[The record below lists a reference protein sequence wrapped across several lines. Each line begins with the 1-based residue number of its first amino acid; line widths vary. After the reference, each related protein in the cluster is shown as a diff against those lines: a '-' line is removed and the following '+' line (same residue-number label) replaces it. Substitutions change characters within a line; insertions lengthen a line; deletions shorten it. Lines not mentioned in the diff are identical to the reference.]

1 MAWSTGTLT
10 AVTGRQRA
18 GYGLRSTDLGA
29 GPARLAAKGQATA
42 LHDWQGV
49 YEKKRLSLQSRGRG
63 GMLRE
68 RGSIERRGIWEA
80 AQAGQKPRGGTT
92 MIPAKLSGQQKNRR
106 HLFTSACLPVLLQLK
121 PLPYPPPPRRRLVP
135 SPWWTFTF
143 AASVSSPFSHS
154 IQPSS

>member
-29 GPARLAAKGQATA
+29 GSARLAAKGQATA

-49 YEKKRLSLQSRGRG
+49 YEKKRLSLQSRERG

-68 RGSIERRGIWEA
+68 RGSIERRGVWE
-80 AQAGQKPRGGTT
+80 GSSSGTETPRRNNNDPGKIIRT
-92 MIPAKLSGQQKNRR
+92 AKESPSSLHVR
-106 HLFTSACLPVLLQLK
+106 LFACLASAQTSPV
-121 PLPYPPPPRRRLVP
+121 PSPPRRRLVP
-135 SPWWTFTF
+135 SPWWTFPF